1 MRLFKKKEK
10 EPEVFYDSKISLDG
24 GINFLTAEEAMP
36 IIEKLKIWSKVYDS
50 FDPKIFERVRKT
62 SFEYTPLSLLKKYLS
77 YSPTNIV
84 MGKKKTDIW
93 IIGDDYFSLR
103 DRDFHEVSGQHET
116 YYDDNTAFIV
126 SCGSLSYNSNKILRS
141 FVAIIGSWNTKY
153 YERAS
158 ANWHG
163 AGVDIELAW
172 NEWNTKRLYGSKF
185 FIRPGEIIEFKG
197 IRIFTFGGGFPI
209 ECFKEIN
216 TPIEFEGSNITEE
229 TIEHARENLAKHN
242 WEVDYVATYYAPNNI
257 HLSLAPGFYTPN
269 IITNFFDELQ
279 EKLKYKHWYVGA
291 YNMDRDFE
299 NNITALFRKPV
310 CINVEQVK
318 SEAPALPTTN
328 NSFSFKEI
336 K

>member
-24 GINFLTAEEAMP
+24 GINFLAAEEAMP
-36 IIEKLKIWSKVYDS
+36 IIEKLKIWNKVYDS

-93 IIGDDYFSLR
+93 IIGDGYSSWHDS
-103 DRDFHEVSGQHET
+103 DFNEKYGQYDT
-116 YYDDNTAFIV
+116 YYDDSTLFV
-126 SCGSLSYNSNKILRS
+126 LSCGLSLSYSLSIIHRS
-141 FVAIIGSWNTKY
+141 FVANVGNVQTDGIKGSQTIWNG
-153 YERAS
+153 
-158 ANWHG
+158 ANAKVLELDYSDKKFG
-163 AGVDIELAW
+163 KDFLIDKGEVIEV
-172 NEWNTKRLYGSKF
+172 EDVK
-185 FIRPGEIIEFKG
+185 
-197 IRIFTFGGGFPI
+197 IFTFGGGFPI

-216 TPIEFEGSNITEE
+216 TPIEIEGSNITEE

-279 EKLKYKHWYVGA
+279 EKLKYKHWYVGG

>member
-1 MRLFKKKEK
+1 MYSFNKKQ
-10 EPEVFYDSKISLDG
+10 SL
-24 GINFLTAEEAMP
+24 
-36 IIEKLKIWSKVYDS
+36 IW
-50 FDPKIFERVRKT
+50 
-62 SFEYTPLSLLKKYLS
+62 
-77 YSPTNIV
+77 N
-84 MGKKKTDIW
+84 
-93 IIGDDYFSLR
+93 
-103 DRDFHEVSGQHET
+103 
-116 YYDDNTAFIV
+116 
-126 SCGSLSYNSNKILRS
+126 
-141 FVAIIGSWNTKY
+141 
-153 YERAS
+153 S
-158 ANWHG
+158 AN
-163 AGVDIELAW
+163 VEVEDRLDIESCSNSEFLI
-172 NEWNTKRLYGSKF
+172 E
-185 FIRPGEIIEFKG
+185 PGEIIEFKG

-229 TIEHARENLAKHN
+229 TIKHARENL
-242 WEVDYVATYYAPNNI
+242 ATYYAPNNI

-318 SEAPALPTTN
+318 SEAPALPSTN

>member
-1 MRLFKKKEK
+1 MGLFKKKEK
-10 EPEVFYDSKISLDG
+10 ESEVFYDSKISFDG
-24 GINFLTAEEAMP
+24 GLTFCTAEEAMP
-36 IIEKLKIWSKVYDS
+36 IIEKLNIWSKVYDS

-62 SFEYTPLSLLKKYLS
+62 SLEYTPLNDKKKYLS
-77 YSPTNIV
+77 YSPNNIV

-93 IIGDDYFSLR
+93 VVGDFRYASLK
-103 DRDFHEVSGQHET
+103 DSDFGEEYIQHKT
-116 YYDDNTAFIV
+116 YYDDNTIFV
-126 SCGSLSYNSNKILRS
+126 LSCGIYPYNVPHIMERS
-141 FVAIIGSWNTKY
+141 VKVNIGGRGIKY
-153 YERAS
+153 YKKQSLIWNS
-158 ANWHG
+158 ANVEVEDRLH
-163 AGVDIELAW
+163 IESCSNSEFLV
-172 NEWNTKRLYGSKF
+172 E
-185 FIRPGEIIEFKG
+185 PGEIIEFKG

-216 TPIEFEGSNITEE
+216 TPIELEGSNITEE
-229 TIEHARENLAKHN
+229 TIKHARENLAKHN

-299 NNITALFRKPV
+299 NSITALYRKPV

-318 SEAPALPTTN
+318 SEDPALPTTN

>member
-1 MRLFKKKEK
+1 MGLFKKKEK

-62 SFEYTPLSLLKKYLS
+62 SFEYTPLSVLKKYLS
-77 YSPTNIV
+77 YSPNNIV

-93 IIGDDYFSLR
+93 VIGDCKYASLE
-103 DRDFHEVSGQHET
+103 DSDFGEEYMQYKT
-116 YYDDNTAFIV
+116 YYDDDTIFV
-126 SCGSLSYNSNKILRS
+126 LSCGFYPFNRPCIMKRS
-141 FVAIIGSWNTKY
+141 VRVNIGGYRTKFYKKQSFIWN
-153 YERAS
+153 S
-158 ANWHG
+158 ANVETDERIHENRQPNF
-163 AGVDIELAW
+163 DFL
-172 NEWNTKRLYGSKF
+172 
-185 FIRPGEIIEFKG
+185 IRPGEIIEFKG

-291 YNMDRDFE
+291 YNMDRNFE

-318 SEAPALPTTN
+318 SEAPALPSTN

>member
-24 GINFLTAEEAMP
+24 GINFLAAEEAMP
-36 IIEKLKIWSKVYDS
+36 IIEKLKIWNKVYDS

-93 IIGDDYFSLR
+93 IIGDGYSSWHDS
-103 DRDFHEVSGQHET
+103 DFNEKYGQYDT
-116 YYDDNTAFIV
+116 YYDDSTLFV
-126 SCGSLSYNSNKILRS
+126 LSCGLSLSDSLSIIHRS
-141 FVAIIGSWNTKY
+141 FVANVGNVQTDGIKGSQTIWNG
-153 YERAS
+153 
-158 ANWHG
+158 ANAKVLELDYSDKKFG
-163 AGVDIELAW
+163 KDFLIDKGEVIEVV
-172 NEWNTKRLYGSKF
+172 K
-185 FIRPGEIIEFKG
+185 
-197 IRIFTFGGGFPI
+197 IFTFGGGFPI

-216 TPIEFEGSNITEE
+216 TPIELKGSNITEE

-279 EKLKYKHWYVGA
+279 EKLKYKHWYVGG

>member
-1 MRLFKKKEK
+1 MGLFKKKEK
-10 EPEVFYDSKISLDG
+10 EPEVFYDSKISFDG
-24 GINFLTAEEAMP
+24 GLTFCTAEEAMP

-62 SFEYTPLSLLKKYLS
+62 SLEYTPLSVLKKYLS
-77 YSPTNIV
+77 YSPNNIV

-93 IIGDDYFSLR
+93 VIGGCYFSWQ
-103 DRDFHEVSGQHET
+103 DSDFNEEYGQYET
-116 YYDDNTAFIV
+116 YYDDNTAFV
-126 SCGSLSYNSNKILRS
+126 LSCGFSVYSPSSIIRRS
-141 FVAIIGSWNTKY
+141 FAVGIGMWGTKFHEGASTNWYGAIA
-153 YERAS
+153 E
-158 ANWHG
+158 
-163 AGVDIELAW
+163 IES
-172 NEWNTKRLYGSKF
+172 EWNTKKLYGSKLLVE
-185 FIRPGEIIEFKG
+185 PGEIIEFKG

-299 NNITALFRKPV
+299 NNITVLFRKPV

-318 SEAPALPTTN
+318 SEAPALPSTN

>member
-1 MRLFKKKEK
+1 MGLFKKKEK
-10 EPEVFYDSKISLDG
+10 EPEVFYDSKISFDG
-24 GINFLTAEEAMP
+24 GLTFCTAEEAMP
-36 IIEKLKIWSKVYDS
+36 IIEKLNLWDKVYNS

-62 SFEYTPLSLLKKYLS
+62 SLEYTQLPVLKKYLS
-77 YSPTNIV
+77 YSPSDIV

-93 IIGDDYFSLR
+93 VVGDCKYASLE
-103 DRDFHEVSGQHET
+103 DSDFGEEYMQYKT
-116 YYDDNTAFIV
+116 YYDDNTIFV
-126 SCGSLSYNSNKILRS
+126 LSCGFSSINWPSIIRRSVRANIGGKSTKFYKKQSFIWNGANVEAEDRVHENRHPNSDFL
-141 FVAIIGSWNTKY
+141 
-153 YERAS
+153 
-158 ANWHG
+158 
-163 AGVDIELAW
+163 
-172 NEWNTKRLYGSKF
+172 
-185 FIRPGEIIEFKG
+185 IRPGEIIEFKG
-197 IRIFTFGGGFPI
+197 VKIFAFGGGFPI

-291 YNMDRDFE
+291 YNMDRTFE
-299 NNITALFRKPV
+299 NNITTLFRKPV

-318 SEAPALPTTN
+318 TGNNSSLSAGS

>member
-10 EPEVFYDSKISLDG
+10 EPEVFYDSKISFDG
-24 GINFLTAEEAMP
+24 GLTFCTAEEAMP
-36 IIEKLKIWSKVYDS
+36 IIEKLKLWDKIYNS

-62 SFEYTPLSLLKKYLS
+62 SLEYTQLSVLKKYLS
-77 YSPTNIV
+77 YSPNNIV

-93 IIGDDYFSLR
+93 VIGDCAFASLK
-103 DRDFHEVSGQHET
+103 DNDFNEEYRKCRS
-116 YYDDNTAFIV
+116 YYDDNTIFV
-126 SCGSLSYNSNKILRS
+126 LSCGFYPSSEPSVVNRSVKANVGGMHDKFHKKQSL
-141 FVAIIGSWNTKY
+141 VWN
-153 YERAS
+153 S
-158 ANWHG
+158 AN
-163 AGVDIELAW
+163 VEIEDRSYAEGCFNSEFLI
-172 NEWNTKRLYGSKF
+172 E
-185 FIRPGEIIEFKG
+185 PGEIMEVKG
-197 IRIFTFGGGFPI
+197 VKIFAFGGGFPI

-216 TPIEFEGSNITEE
+216 TPIEFEGSNITVE

-310 CINVEQVK
+310 CINVEQEN
-318 SEAPALPTTN
+318 SNNATTLPTTN
-328 NSFSFKEI
+328 NSFSFKEV